1 MHFTTEQHSAIL
13 SVSVVFSLEK
23 LLFYIT
29 KQYFYCIYCIVF
41 SDIFEK
47 EMSVFLLFVTQ
58 QKETN
63 TGLKELFNLEALCR
77 NSFSMKESTWSSWHK
92 NRIQNIQSKLSTGST
107 LSNRIH
113 SFVCKGL
120 KKITSSCKIENI
132 LRYFINIQ

>member
-77 NSFSMKESTWSSWHK
+77 NSFSMKEST
-92 NRIQNIQSKLSTGST
+92 
-107 LSNRIH
+107 
-113 SFVCKGL
+113 
-120 KKITSSCKIENI
+120 
-132 LRYFINIQ
+132 